1 MTIITPVR
9 SCLPLSG
16 TINNRTSNYCTCPAC
31 PGSLLQ
37 QGHITLFITLH
48 FRRCVSHL
56 KSSKNFFI
64 QVDRSCQEASEK
76 DGHSRKIFKP
86 SRVVEAGSLQEVPA
100 QLRPVPARLPL
111 QSGAAEEVSGGG
123 VALRAGRVWKSSLHT
138 WVSQKIRYDN
148 NTITLMLT
156 TFCHI
161 FSWGS

>member
-64 QVDRSCQEASEK
+64 QVDRSCQEASERTATQGRFLSQAELLK
-76 DGHSRKIFKP
+76 LGHFRRFLHSSGLSQLDFLY
-86 SRVVEAGSLQEVPA
+86 RVE
-100 QLRPVPARLPL
+100 QLRKCREEESHCELDEFGNPAYTP
-111 QSGAAEEVSGGG
+111 G
-123 VALRAGRVWKSSLHT
+123 
-138 WVSQKIRYDN
+138 
-148 NTITLMLT
+148 
-156 TFCHI
+156 
-161 FSWGS
+161 